1 MERYVVYQFCHA
13 NYDDRIEFLSRI
25 KRFLDAYQKGMGD
38 IKDHYMLDSYFKD
51 DELLFID
58 IVPSIFSKVIHEFEL
73 LSENDNRDLYPMIK
87 EITEKFEDE
96 LTEVLDSRLDPP
108 TLVIKFRRLT
118 KLISKE
124 VFEEE
129 STPFNYRASK

>member
-1 MERYVVYQFCHA
+1 MRTFTCDIETIKGCFLLCAYVPEQDTWHDF
-13 NYDDRIEFLSRI
+13 
-25 KRFLDAYQKGMGD
+25 
-38 IKDHYMLDSYFKD
+38 
-51 DELLFID
+51 FINE
-58 IVPSIFSKVIHEFEL
+58 SQ
-73 LSENDNRDLYPMIK
+73 NDLYPMIK

-129 STPFNYRASK
+129 GTPFNYRASK

>member
-13 NYDDRIEFLSRI
+13 NYDDRNEFLSRI

-38 IKDHYMLDSYFKD
+38 IKDHYMLESYFEN

-58 IVPSIFSKVIHEFEL
+58 IVPSIFSKVIHDFEL
-73 LSENDNRDLYPMIK
+73 LSENDIRDLYPIIK

-96 LTEVLDSRLDPP
+96 FTEALDSRLDSP

-124 VFEEE
+124 EFEAEG
-129 STPFNYRASK
+129 TPFNYRASK

>member
-1 MERYVVYQFCHA
+1 
-13 NYDDRIEFLSRI
+13 
-25 KRFLDAYQKGMGD
+25 MGD

-129 STPFNYRASK
+129 GTPFNYRASK